1 MTKETELVT
10 AEIADPQEP
19 EVAAI
24 LSELIKQSE
33 EQLIALLKSD
43 GKRAKTLRKIT
54 QEVASYPY
62 GETGRALFSKDK
74 DNDINNYLDVTN
86 VYNASS
92 PEVKAQAEELT
103 DGGIARMFAIIQQA
117 YPDAQAIA
125 KAMEAG
131 KFKTLEGKR
140 WPKDSYGLADLS
152 AFTPTY
158 PVSAVN
164 KNELE
169 GFTIARER
177 VNVQGLQLR
186 KDAET
191 SAHVIGIPKDGGE
204 AVVIPYGALMGV
216 WAAFVFLTRLDLEG
230 YGEQIR
236 AVLSG
241 DRKERRAPLKNES
254 VLITNTKAENSMFN
268 PRDKDYFRADEY
280 NGQAKIIKT
289 GNKNGEAT
297 IQLSLQL
304 DFVTFD
310 FDKMTMAE
318 KAERQL
324 TEEDRFWLRGL
335 QSIAHENPDQTR
347 IYGSDILKRWGWQN
361 PYQKSSETV
370 LGEVAASLERMRVV
384 TVILDT
390 TGEQR
395 AYEKRGKL
403 IKSIQPRP
411 IVDGLI
417 TLEEYE
423 TPGGKRIRD
432 FYIDLRPLN
441 GADATDALPT
451 LGYAL
456 EKGQLITAPREVFV
470 FDTVKDEKTGKVIAP
485 SVSQVNKNHRRM
497 MAYIYGQI
505 MSKGLSNT
513 IHYST
518 MFETL
523 GLELTKDTKSR
534 ASKKLGELLDH
545 WRARGII
552 ENWNCVYSGKKNI
565 GLVIVPPK
573 KRLSGSRT
581 PKK

>member
-1 MTKETELVT
+1 MPQEPEVIT
-10 AEIADPQEP
+10 AEIVDPQEP

-33 EQLIALLKSD
+33 EQLIALLKSN
-43 GKRAKTLRKIT
+43 GKRAKTLKKVTAEI
-54 QEVASYPY
+54 ASYPY
-62 GETGRALFSKDK
+62 GEKGRALFAKDK
-74 DNDINNYLDVTN
+74 DNDISEYLDVAN
-86 VYNASS
+86 VYNSAS

-103 DGGIARMFAIIQQA
+103 GGGIRRIASIIQQA
-117 YPDAQAIA
+117 YPDALAIT
-125 KAMEAG
+125 KAMETG
-131 KFKTLEGKR
+131 RFKTLEGKR
-140 WPKDSYGLADLS
+140 WPRDGYNLADLS
-152 AFTPTY
+152 AYVPTY
-158 PVSAVN
+158 PVSEI
-164 KNELE
+164 KQGDLE
-169 GFTIARER
+169 GFTIARKR
-177 VNVQGLQLR
+177 VDIQGLQLL

-191 SAHVIGIPKDGGE
+191 SAHVIGVPKDGGE

-216 WAAFVFLTRLDLEG
+216 WAAFVFLTRLDLKG
-230 YGEQIR
+230 YGEQIKGI
-236 AVLSG
+236 LSG
-241 DRKERRAPLKNES
+241 DRKERRAPLKNDS
-254 VLITNTKAENSMFN
+254 VLISNTKAENAIFN

-280 NGQAKIIKT
+280 DGTAKLIET
-289 GNKNGEAT
+289 GSKNGKPV
-297 IQLSLQL
+297 IQLSLAL
-304 DFVTFD
+304 DFASFD

-324 TEEDRFWLRGL
+324 SDEDRFWLRGL
-335 QSIAHENPDQTR
+335 QSIAHENPDQLR

-361 PYQKSSETV
+361 PYQKNSETV

-384 TVILDT
+384 TMILDT

-423 TPGGKRIRD
+423 TPEGKRVKD

-441 GADATDALPT
+441 GRDATDALPT
-451 LGYAL
+451 LGYAM

-470 FDTVKDEKTGKVIAP
+470 FDTVKDEKTGKTIAP

-505 MSKGLSNT
+505 MTKGLSNT
-513 IHYST
+513 ILYST

-534 ASKKLGELLDH
+534 ASKKIGELLDH
-545 WRARGII
+545 WKARGII
-552 ENWNCVYSGKKNI
+552 GAWNCRYQGKKNI
-565 GLVIVPPK
+565 GVVITPPK
-573 KRLSGSRT
+573 KRLK
-581 PKK
+581 P

>member
-1 MTKETELVT
+1 MSKTNDTVLFEV
-10 AEIADPQEP
+10 ADPNEP

-33 EQLIALLKSD
+33 EQLIALLKSN
-43 GKRAKTLRKIT
+43 GKRTKTIRKVT
-54 QEVASYPY
+54 PEVASYPY
-62 GETGRALFSKDK
+62 GKQGRAIFSEDK
-74 DNDINNYLDVTN
+74 DNGIGQYLDVAN
-86 VYNASS
+86 VYTAAS
-92 PEVKAQAEELT
+92 PEAKAEAQELT
-103 DGGIARMFAIIQQA
+103 EGGIERMAAIIQQA
-117 YPDAQAIA
+117 YPDALAIT
-125 KAMEAG
+125 KAMETG
-131 KFKTLEGKR
+131 RFKTLEGKR
-140 WPKDSYGLADLS
+140 WPRDGYNLADLS
-152 AFTPTY
+152 EFAPIY
-158 PVSAVN
+158 PVNEKTKA
-164 KNELE
+164 ELE
-169 GFTIARER
+169 GFTIARDR
-177 VNVQGLQLR
+177 VSVQGRDLF

-191 SAHVIGIPKDGGE
+191 SAHVIGVPKDGGE

-216 WAAFVFLTRLDLEG
+216 WAAFTFLATLDLAG
-230 YGEQIR
+230 YGEQIK

-254 VLITNTKAENSMFN
+254 ILITNTKAENSIFN

-280 NGQAKIIKT
+280 NGQAKTIET
-289 GNKNGEAT
+289 GCKDGET
-297 IQLSLQL
+297 NVQLALQL

-335 QSIAHENPDQTR
+335 QSIAYENPDQTR

-370 LGEVAASLERMRVV
+370 LSEVAASLERMRVI

-395 AYEKRGKL
+395 AYEKRGRL
-403 IKSIQPRP
+403 VKSIQPRP

-423 TPGGKRIRD
+423 TPEGKRVKD
-432 FYIDLRPLN
+432 FYIDLRPLS
-441 GADATDALPT
+441 GKDATDALPT

-456 EKGQLITAPREVFV
+456 EKGQLITAPREVFI
-470 FDTVKDEKTGKVIAP
+470 FDTVKDEKAGKVIAP

-497 MAYIYGQI
+497 MAYIYGQL
-505 MSKGLSNT
+505 MTKGLSNT
-513 IHYST
+513 IYYST
-518 MFETL
+518 MFEAL
-523 GLELTKDTKSR
+523 GLHLDKDSKSR
-534 ASKKLGELLDH
+534 ASKKIGELLDH

-552 ENWNCVYSGKKNI
+552 GDWNCRYDGKKNI
-565 GLVIVPPK
+565 GIVITPPR
-573 KRLSGSRT
+573 KRLS
-581 PKK
+581 K